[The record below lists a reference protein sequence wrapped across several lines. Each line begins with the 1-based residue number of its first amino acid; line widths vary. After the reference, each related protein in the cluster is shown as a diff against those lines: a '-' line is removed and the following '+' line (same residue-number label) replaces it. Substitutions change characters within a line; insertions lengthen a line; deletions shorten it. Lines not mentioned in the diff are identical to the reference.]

1 MFRSIQAAIEILEAM
16 DDFKP
21 YLEKAYG
28 KVFDIGIGIHHG
40 EVIVGTVGSGKD
52 QRINIIGDTV
62 NTASRIEAANKDADT
77 RLLISEDCYEL
88 VKDRVEVEDFIRQKL
103 RVRARKLHFTKL
115 PPRLGRRRQR
125 SMTIFGFI
133 RAENGIKHCQFR
145 TWLTVKKRNS
155 RTINLIFS

>member
-1 MFRSIQAAIEILEAM
+1 MFIINRYFDIGDVIFKNGGQINNYIGDAVFAVFGLDNRGDHVFRSVQAAIEMLKAM

-21 YLEKAYG
+21 YLEKAHG

-77 RLLISEDCYEL
+77 RLLISRI
-88 VKDRVEVEDFIRQKL
+88 V
-103 RVRARKLHFTKL
+103 
-115 PPRLGRRRQR
+115 
-125 SMTIFGFI
+125 M
-133 RAENGIKHCQFR
+133 N
-145 TWLTVKKRNS
+145 
-155 RTINLIFS
+155 